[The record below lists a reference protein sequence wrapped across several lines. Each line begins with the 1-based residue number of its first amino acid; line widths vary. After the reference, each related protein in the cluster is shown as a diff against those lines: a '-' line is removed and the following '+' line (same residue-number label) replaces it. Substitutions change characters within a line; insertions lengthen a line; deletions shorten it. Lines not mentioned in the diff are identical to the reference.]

1 MKTNDFNFD
10 LPEQLVA
17 QYPVKERGSSRLFV
31 LDRSTGQYEHS
42 MANELVRFIEP
53 RTVMVFNDTKVRK
66 ARLYGTAI
74 ETGAI
79 VEFLLLEPVIDST
92 GKVDASLILENRG
105 ARLWRTMTSK
115 VKRQRKGRRYEFP
128 EGMQCVIVEELGE
141 ERVVEFS
148 EPITEAYLERYGHI
162 PLPPYIKR
170 NDEAED
176 AQRYQTI
183 YARNTGSA
191 ACPTAGLHFTPNIMD
206 SLQERGIEIRWVTL
220 HVGLG
225 TFLPVRSDT
234 VESHVMHEEW
244 YHVPQETADAVNT
257 AKAEERKVLS
267 VGTTSLRTLE
277 SASQSGE
284 LKAGSGST
292 NIFIYPG
299 YQFRI
304 VDQLF
309 TNFHTPKS
317 TLLMLVSAFAGRERI
332 LSAYK
337 EAIRLEYRFFSYGD
351 AMLIR

>member
-1 MKTNDFNFD
+1 MT
-10 LPEQLVA
+10 A
-17 QYPVKERGSSRLFV
+17 
-31 LDRSTGQYEHS
+31 
-42 MANELVRFIEP
+42 ELARFIEP
-53 RTVMVFNDTKVRK
+53 GTVMVFNDTKVRK
-66 ARLYGTAI
+66 ARLFGTAI
-74 ETGAI
+74 ETGAV

-92 GKVDASLILENRG
+92 GKVDAALILGLNEQERQEG
-105 ARLWRTMTSK
+105 EAQTSGTEAGGSRLWRVMTSK
-115 VKRQRKGRRYEFP
+115 VKRQRKGRRYAFP
-128 EGMQCVIVEELGE
+128 EGMQGVIAEELGE

-148 EPITEAYLERYGHI
+148 EPVTEAYLERNGHI

-170 NDEAED
+170 NDEADD
-176 AQRYQTI
+176 AQRYQTV

-191 ACPTAGLHFTPNIMD
+191 ACPTAGLHFTPGLLD
-206 SLQERGIEIRWVTL
+206 SLRERGIELRWVTL

-225 TFLPVRSDT
+225 TFLPVRSET
-234 VESHVMHEEW
+234 VENHIMHEEW
-244 YHVPQETADAVNT
+244 YHVPQETAEAVKK
-257 AKAEERKVLS
+257 AKAEGRKVLS
-267 VGTTSLRTLE
+267 VGTMSLRTLE

-292 NIFIYPG
+292 SIFIYPG
-299 YQFRI
+299 YRFRI

-332 LSAYK
+332 LAAYE